1 MIQIKPFHE
10 LGISDE
16 LLFDIEKAGYAEP
29 TPIQSEAIPVAIA
42 GRDILGQAHTGTGKT
57 AAFTIP
63 MIMKIDP
70 NVRGVQGLV
79 ITPTRE
85 LCVQVAGEV
94 YKFGKGSR
102 IKELPIYGG
111 QPIDH
116 QIRGLR
122 QNPHIIIGTPGR
134 LIDHVKRRTLDL
146 SQVKMVILDEADEM
160 LDMGFVQDIEYLL
173 SQTNEER
180 QTMLFSATVPPEIRR
195 ISRRYMNNPENIS
208 VIREGEGNTGADIE
222 QVYYEVPDAFKLEA
236 LCRLLD
242 FESIEF
248 AIIFCRTKKECG
260 ELESNLKLRGYL
272 VEALHGD
279 LNQNQRN
286 KVMDKF
292 KRKKLEYLVATDVA
306 ARGIDV
312 SNVTHVINY
321 HIPQNPEDY
330 VHRIGRTGRAGN
342 KGTAIT
348 LTSPREF
355 ASIRSI
361 QRITK
366 SKMERKQ
373 LPSVSDMLEKQQESL
388 RGRIAKVL
396 ETENLE
402 RYQDIVQN
410 LSEDITPEKL
420 STALLKLYFDD
431 KQVVLDEINT
441 TGREYANREYGGN
454 RDLSGRG
461 NKKNE
466 LFLNVGK
473 DDGVDVAEL
482 LGAILDES
490 GVPKSTIG
498 RIRVLDRFS
507 FVQVHDMEARD
518 LIALLKH
525 LNIGGRPIRA
535 QEARDNRGG
544 NDRKRS
550 FNRKRSFSSASSRNK
565 W

>member
-1 MIQIKPFHE
+1 MIQVKPFHE

-29 TPIQSEAIPVAIA
+29 TPIQSEAIPVAVS

-57 AAFTIP
+57 AAFSIP
-63 MIMKIDP
+63 MIMQIEPKKHI
-70 NVRGVQGLV
+70 VQGLV

-102 IKELPIYGG
+102 IKELPVYGG

-116 QIRGLR
+116 QIRGLK

-134 LIDHVKRRTLDL
+134 LIDHVKRGTLDL
-146 SQVKMVILDEADEM
+146 SQVKMVVLDEADEM
-160 LDMGFVQDIEYLL
+160 LDMGFIQDIEYIL
-173 SQTNEER
+173 SRTNPER
-180 QTMLFSATVPPEIRR
+180 QTMLFSATVPSEIKR
-195 ISRRYMNNPENIS
+195 ISKRYMNNPEHIS
-208 VIREGEGNTGADIE
+208 VIREGEGNTATDIE
-222 QVYYEVPDAFKLEA
+222 QVFYEVPDVFKLEA

-260 ELESNLKLRGYL
+260 ELENNLKLRGYL

-292 KRKKLEYLVATDVA
+292 KRNKLEYLVATDVA

-330 VHRIGRTGRAGN
+330 IHRIGRTGRAGN

-348 LTSPREF
+348 LSSPREF
-355 ASIRSI
+355 ASIRAI
-361 QRITK
+361 QRLTK
-366 SKMERKQ
+366 SKIERKQ
-373 LPSVSDMLEKQQESL
+373 LPTVSEMLEKQQESL
-388 RGRIAKVL
+388 RTRIVKVL
-396 ETENLE
+396 ETEALE
-402 RYQDIVQN
+402 RYQEIVTN
-410 LSEDITPEKL
+410 LSEEISSEKL

-441 TGREYANREYGGN
+441 TGRDYANRGYGAHK
-454 RDLSGRG
+454 DFSGRG

-473 DDGVDVAEL
+473 DDGADVPAI
-482 LGAILDES
+482 LGSILDES
-490 GVPKSTIG
+490 DVPKSTIG
-498 RIRVLDRFS
+498 RIKILDRFS
-507 FVQVHDMEARD
+507 FVQIVGMEAAD
-518 LIALLKH
+518 MIPLLRN
-525 LNIGGRPIRA
+525 LNIDGRPVRA
-535 QEARDNRGG
+535 QQARESRGG
-544 NDRKRS
+544 SDRKRGG
-550 FNRKRSFSSASSRNK
+550 FNRKRSFASSNR